1 MLLEGKNFK
10 SQKEV
15 NCPNLISKPPTSI
28 LEEAMEATSG
38 DRRRDYGSAKENHES
53 IATLWN
59 AYLAI
64 RKEPLGLISA
74 SDAAAMMILLK
85 LARHSNSPK
94 RDNYVDIAGYA
105 KCLSQI
111 EGFEL

>member
-1 MLLEGKNFK
+1 
-10 SQKEV
+10 
-15 NCPNLISKPPTSI
+15 
-28 LEEAMEATSG
+28 MEATSG
-38 DRRRDYGSAKENHES
+38 DRRRDYGSAKENHEV

-64 RKEPLGLISA
+64 RKEPWSLISA
-74 SDAAAMMILLK
+74 SDVAAMMILLK

-105 KCLSQI
+105 RCLSQI